1 MFITKIYLGGG
12 LEISLAGDI
21 RIASSNAKIGL
32 VETKLAIMP
41 GAGGSQLLP
50 RIVGPAIAK
59 ELIFTS
65 RILDGHAAQKLG
77 KNQLI

>member
-1 MFITKIYLGGG
+1 MA
-12 LEISLAGDI
+12 LAADI
-21 RIASSNAKIGL
+21 RIASSNSKIGL

-50 RIVGPAIAK
+50 RIVGPSVAK

-65 RILDGHAAQKLG
+65 KILDGNSANKLG
-77 KNQLI
+77 NGNTLIS